1 MPSSSF
7 SMRIDD
13 DLRSAIEAEARRED
27 LSAAQ
32 VVTRALRRHLE
43 AQTARRKA
51 IEAAF
56 AEADKGEFVSS
67 EAMLAWVN
75 SWGTD
80 NELPMPEAD
89 VKL

>member
-13 DLRSAIEAEARRED
+13 ELKSAIEEEARRED

-32 VVTRALRRHLE
+32 VVTRAVKSHLE
-43 AQTARRKA
+43 AQIARREA

-56 AEADKGEFVSS
+56 DEADRGEFISS

-75 SWGTD
+75 SWGSED
-80 NELPMPEAD
+80 ELPMPEPD
-89 VKL
+89 VFL

>member
-1 MPSSSF
+1 MASSSF
-7 SMRIDD
+7 SMRLDD
-13 DLRSAIEAEARRED
+13 DLKSAIEEEAQRLD

-32 VVTRALRRHLE
+32 VITRAVRTHLD
-43 AQTARRKA
+43 AQTARREA

-75 SWGTD
+75 SWGSE
-80 NELPMPEAD
+80 NELPMPEPD
-89 VKL
+89 VSL